1 MKLDQVG
8 PERRA
13 EIIRLYTKEKLGL
26 KTIGRYM
33 RGGITFANIRS
44 ILVEAGVYQGNERPM
59 KIARERREQLVRD
72 EKASR
77 HRMAKC
83 LWQLRKGIGVE
94 TTCQQRGWN
103 RKSIWNDLRTRKSYW
118 RLKGRLEVKYPQ
130 NRVNHRRYEWVSRT
144 YSSERAFADHIA
156 KVIARLGIAFER
168 EPGVKAALCRADFRI
183 SRTLVECKSDVTTA
197 AMNKALGQ
205 CWIYKVLAGEDC
217 IVVVPDDVHP
227 RKEWLVAF
235 ETMGVR
241 LFPESA
247 LVQMLSGELPLAS
260 IATRSALRSR
270 RSLRNESAER
280 GCVEQSVGG
289 RRVTENAA

>member
-13 EIIRLYTKEKLGL
+13 QIIRLYTSEKLGL
-26 KTIGRYM
+26 KAIGRYM

-59 KIARERREQLVRD
+59 KVARERREQVVRD
-72 EKASR
+72 EMASR
-77 HRMAKC
+77 QRMAGC

-94 TTCQQRGWN
+94 TTCKQRGWN
-103 RKSIWNDLRTRKSYW
+103 RKSIWNDLRTHKSYW

-144 YSSERAFADHIA
+144 YASEREFADHIA
-156 KVIARLGIAFER
+156 EVLTRFGIAYER

-183 SRTLVECKSDVTTA
+183 CRTLVECKSDVTTA

-217 IVVVPDDVHP
+217 LVVMPDDVHP

-235 ETMGVR
+235 ERMGVR
-241 LFPESA
+241 VFSESA
-247 LVQMLSGELPLAS
+247 LMQMLSGELPLAS
-260 IATRSALRSR
+260 IATRSVLRSR
-270 RSLRNESAER
+270 RSLRNEDRECVGVNPSVRECRTSESA
-280 GCVEQSVGG
+280 
-289 RRVTENAA
+289 A